1 MDSDRKQLLALKSL
15 KPYILEHRFRI
26 EVFFLKEEKRTN
38 N

>member
-26 EVFFLKEEKRTN
+26 EVFFFERRKKN
-38 N
+38 K